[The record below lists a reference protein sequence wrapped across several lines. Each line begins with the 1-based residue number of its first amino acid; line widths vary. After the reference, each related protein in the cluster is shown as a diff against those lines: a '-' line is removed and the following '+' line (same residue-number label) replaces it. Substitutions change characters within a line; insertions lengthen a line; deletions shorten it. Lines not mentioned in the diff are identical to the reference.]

1 MHLPVSRLALMPDT
15 AAAETVFSP
24 CLIPHPAKAQS
35 LPETA
40 ALHESSDAVPY
51 KIPKDMTM
59 QTLSASLPA
68 PP

>member
-1 MHLPVSRLALMPDT
+1 MPDT
-15 AAAETVFSP
+15 AAAETVFLSFAV
-24 CLIPHPAKAQS
+24 PHPAKAQS

-59 QTLSASLPA
+59 QTLSVSLPA